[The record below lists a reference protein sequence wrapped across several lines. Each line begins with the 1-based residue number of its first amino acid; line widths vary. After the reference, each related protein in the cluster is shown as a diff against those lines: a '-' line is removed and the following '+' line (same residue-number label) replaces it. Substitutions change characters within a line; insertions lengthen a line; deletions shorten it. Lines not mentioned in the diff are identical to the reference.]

1 MVEAEEGARNK
12 AGAATRPIAVMTTA
26 AMNRDTPNASHANG
40 IDSTQFCQNV
50 YSKPG
55 ALFSV
60 NACRISGEIRRASPK
75 DIRHWLIG
83 RAMVWMSRT
92 N

>member
-1 MVEAEEGARNK
+1 MVEAEEGARIE
-12 AGAATRPIAVMTTA
+12 ARTATREVA
-26 AMNRDTPNASHANG
+26 AKKREAPNASQASG
-40 IDSTQFCQNV
+40 IDSTQFCQFV

-60 NACRISGEIRRASPK
+60 NRIQTLEPREEVLWSVFF
-75 DIRHWLIG
+75 G
-83 RAMVWMSRT
+83 RAMVWKSRT